1 MWVSV
6 IVMLPIIKKR
16 ICSVLGDW
24 HTAYLLI
31 YGPRKLPKA
40 PANQPDVTK
49 NTEPAAGETEKM
61 ETS

>member
-1 MWVSV
+1 
-6 IVMLPIIKKR
+6 MLPMIKKR

-40 PANQPDVTK
+40 PVNQPDVV
-49 NTEPAAGETEKM
+49 TENKETTAVETEKM

>member
-1 MWVSV
+1 
-6 IVMLPIIKKR
+6 MLPMIKKH

-40 PANQPDVTK
+40 PVNQPDVV
-49 NTEPAAGETEKM
+49 TENKETAAGETEKM